1 MKHLHST
8 RLFFIVVLGLALTL
22 STGCV
27 KQEGIEQE
35 EKEGAELPAA
45 VLKAVKA
52 DFPNAQIDKVEIV
65 EEAGITLYDIEFKAD
80 QGEIEVALDGTVLDV
95 ATVITM
101 EDLPKT
107 AAEAI
112 QKAAE
117 GTTNKRIEKSEVRS
131 EIKEEDG
138 KGKIVKLDSPRYV
151 YEAELVKGDQTGEI
165 EVDADGK
172 VIEELNLNI
181 TDKKKKE
188 AAIKD

>member
-1 MKHLHST
+1 MKHINST
-8 RLFFIVVLGLALTL
+8 WLFFVVLLALALAL
-22 STGCV
+22 STGCA
-27 KQEGIEQE
+27 KQEGKEHE
-35 EKEGAELPAA
+35 EKTEAELPAA

-80 QGEIEVALDGTVLDV
+80 QGEIEVAQDGTVLDV

-101 EDLPKT
+101 EDLPKA

-117 GTTNKRIEKSEVRS
+117 GTTIRRIEKSEVRS
-131 EIKEEDG
+131 EIREEDG
-138 KGKIVKLDSPRYV
+138 KGILVKFDIPRYI

-165 EVDADGK
+165 EVDADGN
-172 VIEELNLNI
+172 VIEELNWDI
-181 TDKKKKE
+181 TDTKKR
-188 AAIKD
+188 